1 MPHPQLVHA
10 VLFALVLAF
19 FGGASAQCR
28 FEAPRTLDLD
38 LDGVRAVRLAT
49 AAGAL
54 RDTGSAAAAPLR
66 ARGRAGASSRPRVA
80 DVRLTSS
87 RDGDVLVLRTETPRG
102 GLFLGYAHL
111 DLVVVTPDTLP
122 IEIDDGSGEIAVAD
136 VASLR
141 LTDGSGDVRVDRV
154 AGDLTLEDGSGDVE
168 VRDVGGRLEVV
179 RDGSGDLRL
188 SDVGGSV
195 EIVRDGSGEIDVTA
209 VGGSVRIGDDGSGE
223 IRVENVR
230 GEVRIEEDGSGDVD
244 VRGVG
249 GDFVLLRDGSGS
261 VRYADV
267 AGTVEVP

>member
-1 MPHPQLVHA
+1 MPDPQRVPA
-10 VLFALVLAF
+10 VLFVLALAL

-28 FEAPRTLDLD
+28 FEAPRILDLD

-49 AAGAL
+49 GAGAL
-54 RDTGSAAAAPLR
+54 RVTGSANADTLTAQ
-66 ARGRAGASSRPRVA
+66 GRACASSRSLLD

-87 RDGDVLVLRTETPRG
+87 MDGDVLVLRTETPRG
-102 GLFLGYAHL
+102 GFFFGYAHL
-111 DLVVVTPDTLP
+111 DLAVVVPDTLP
-122 IEIDDGSGEIAVAD
+122 IEIDDGSGEVAVAD

-154 AGDLTLEDGSGDVE
+154 AGDLILEDGSGDVE
-168 VRDVGGRLEVV
+168 VRDVGGRLEVL
-179 RDGSGDLRL
+179 RDGSGDLSL
-188 SDVGGSV
+188 SGVGGSV
-195 EIVRDGSGEIDVTA
+195 EVVRDGSGEIDVTG

-223 IRVENVR
+223 IRVEDVR

-249 GDFVLLRDGSGS
+249 GDFVVLRDGSGS
-261 VRYADV
+261 VRYAEV